1 MEINISCSSF
11 SIHMLS
17 DVIWE
22 GMKGS
27 SLVLLLPFPLPCS
40 HPSSGAR
47 LAAFGESP
55 ASPGA
60 AEQQITSVHLALYNL
75 EIMEMRTT

>member
-1 MEINISCSSF
+1 MEINILCSSF
-11 SIHMLS
+11 NIHVLS
-17 DVIWE
+17 GGVWE

-27 SLVLLLPFPLPCS
+27 SLLLPFPVLCS
-40 HPSSGAR
+40 HPSSGAP

-60 AEQQITSVHLALYNL
+60 AEQQITSVHLSLCNL
-75 EIMEMRTT
+75 EITEIRTI